1 MIYDINFRHSITW
14 WRTRCIALEYENQ
27 ILKDKLKS
35 LVCQSSQQYTSHKRK
50 KSGYKYQNG
59 GEKCEETRF
68 NEEAENLEFHIDEEM
83 MSFLEQSM
91 RHKFELKKLRES
103 ETCIKKRKEEEE
115 NIQGGATWM
124 HARNSN
130 AKLLYGEAS
139 PTILAMETALQTTV
153 DRHKDKAKPQYWPII
168 PLKP

>member
-35 LVCQSSQQYTSHKRK
+35 LVCQSSQQYTPHKRK
-50 KSGYKYQNG
+50 KSGYKYQNEE
-59 GEKCEETRF
+59 EKCEETTF

-91 RHKFELKKLRES
+91 RHKFELKKLKES

-153 DRHKDKAKPQYWPII
+153 DRHRDKAKPQYWPII